1 MYYLHIHLTYFFSFE
16 GLRGRKVHLIVSA
29 VWGHCEITLRYLN
42 GLEAGPLSLMNLS
55 RLNIRQSLLGRHVE
69 NLSATIDSL
78 VLPRSIKQYLKYEE
92 NANAVTL
99 VQ

>member
-1 MYYLHIHLTYFFSFE
+1 
-16 GLRGRKVHLIVSA
+16 
-29 VWGHCEITLRYLN
+29 
-42 GLEAGPLSLMNLS
+42 MNLS